1 MKIAEV
7 LYHDGSVLFRVG
19 ESYDKL
25 NKLNKVMYL
34 RDAISQLEEEFHRVM
49 DEEKFEE

>member
-7 LYHDGSVLFRVG
+7 LYHDGSVLFRLE

-25 NKLNKVMYL
+25 DKLNKALYL
-34 RDAISQLEEEFHRVM
+34 RDAIDQLEEEFHRVM